1 MDSATGSLFMF
12 VVAVTLIVA
21 CVLLM
26 NALLNMS
33 SDELKQNVAAWAPLI
48 GLGGLGVGAL
58 MNSELNRRRDN
69 ELRALETGA
78 IAGALSGELGVA
90 VATMDQILTVS
101 EGNPLPPTDDEINS
115 FVEYI
120 FTTMRQP
127 FLYEV
132 YGKLVDKIG
141 NLQKEDARMLVGIY
155 AYRRSVFGPPH
166 DIPGIATTAR
176 QRYDQIRAALKLH
189 KGACEEI
196 QAKLADY

>member
-90 VATMDQILTVS
+90 VATMDQILTVR
-101 EGNPLPPTDDEINS
+101 EGNP
-115 FVEYI
+115 FRQQ
-120 FTTMRQP
+120 TTR
-127 FLYEV
+127 
-132 YGKLVDKIG
+132 
-141 NLQKEDARMLVGIY
+141 
-155 AYRRSVFGPPH
+155 
-166 DIPGIATTAR
+166 
-176 QRYDQIRAALKLH
+176 
-189 KGACEEI
+189 
-196 QAKLADY
+196 